1 MSTVQAHGDPAATAP
16 GTATRGRRPGGCRAA
31 AAGAAPA
38 SPASTACAPWRSP
51 PCSSST
57 STPPGCPAGFLGV
70 DVFFVVSGFLITTL
84 LVRERAR
91 TGTVD
96 LPGFW
101 TRRARRLLP
110 ALLLC
115 VPASVLLARLT
126 EGDLL
131 VGIGRQ
137 VTGAAHLHVELA
149 RDRRR
154 LRLLRR
160 RRHRSCS

>member
-1 MSTVQAHGDPAATAP
+1 MP
-16 GTATRGRRPGGCRAA
+16 RRHRRYP
-31 AAGAAPA
+31 PA
-38 SPASTACAPWRSP
+38 SPASTACGRSRSS

-57 STPPGCPAGFLGV
+57 STRTWLPGGFLGV
-70 DVFFVVSGFLITTL
+70 DVFFVVSGYLITTL
-84 LVRERAR
+84 LVRERVR
-91 TGTVD
+91 TGAID

-115 VPASVLLARLT
+115 VPASVLLARLS

-137 VTGAAHLHVELA
+137 VAGAATFTSNWLEIGA
-149 RDRRR
+149 GSITSRRR
-154 LRLLRR
+154 P
-160 RRHRSCS
+160 RSCS